1 MKRKGPARDVID
13 VLMYHSY
20 RYNRRLNP
28 RITPKDWEQIY
39 GPTRA
44 MEVKFQKE
52 LHNEQEA
59 NLRGVDNPSDS
70 VDSGAGNI
78 GTAR

>member
-1 MKRKGPARDVID
+1 MKSKGSARDVID
-13 VLMYHSY
+13 VLVYHSY

-28 RITPKDWEQIY
+28 RIMPKDWEQIY
-39 GPTRA
+39 GPTEA

-52 LHNEQEA
+52 VRDEQEA
-59 NLRGVDNPSDS
+59 SVHGVDNPSVS
-70 VDSGAGNI
+70 VGNGVGNT